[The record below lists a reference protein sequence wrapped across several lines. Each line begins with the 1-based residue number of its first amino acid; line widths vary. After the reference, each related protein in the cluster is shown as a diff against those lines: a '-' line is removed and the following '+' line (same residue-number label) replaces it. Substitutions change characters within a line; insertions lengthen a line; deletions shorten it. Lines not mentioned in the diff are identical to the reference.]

1 MTEKITIDPITRLE
15 GHGKIEIFLDD
26 KGDVDRAILQ
36 IPELRGFEQFAVGRP
51 AEEMPRITPRICG
64 VCPTAHHMASTKT
77 LDDLFKVEPPPAA
90 RMIRELIYNAF
101 QFEDHTLHF
110 FFLGGPDFVVGPQA
124 PAGERNILGVIGK
137 VGEEIGLKVI
147 KARRE
152 ARDIINYLGG
162 KIIHP
167 VCGLPGGVSKG
178 LDEEHRK
185 EFLKQAK
192 GIVEFAQFALK
203 IFDDV
208 VLQNKEYVDLV
219 VGDAYQL
226 KTYYMGLVDKENK
239 VDFYDGDIR
248 VVDPDGK
255 EFIKF
260 KPQDYLEHIEEH
272 VEPWTY
278 IKFPYLKK
286 IGWKGFKEGKD
297 SGVYRV
303 APLARLNASDGMST
317 PLAQEAYEKMY
328 EILGGKPSHH
338 TLAFHWARL
347 IEALQAAESM
357 VQLLENKDITDPK
370 IRNIPTEK
378 PDEGVGVVE
387 APRGTLFHHY
397 KTDEKGIIEEANLI
411 VATVN
416 NAAAINM
423 SIEKAAKSFIKGG
436 QVSEGLLNMAEMGFR
451 PYDPCHACGTHSLP
465 GDMPLVL
472 NIYDSSGQLVDQI
485 KRDRKQ

>member
-1 MTEKITIDPITRLE
+1 MSQRITIDPITRLE

-51 AEEMPRITPRICG
+51 VEEMPRITPRICG
-64 VCPTAHHMASTKT
+64 VCPTAHHMAATKAC
-77 LDDLFKVEPPPAA
+77 DAVFHVEPTPTA

-110 FFLGGPDFVVGPQA
+110 FFLGGPDFVVGPTA
-124 PAGERNILGVIGK
+124 PKADRNILGVLGK
-137 VGEEIGLKVI
+137 VGLEIGGEVI
-147 KARRE
+147 KARRL
-152 ARDIINYLGG
+152 ARDMINHLGG

-178 LDEEHRK
+178 LDEEHRL
-185 EFLKQAK
+185 EFLEQAK

-208 VLQNKEYVDLV
+208 VLKNQTYVDIV
-219 VGDAYQL
+219 VGPAYQIE
-226 KTYYMGLVDKENK
+226 TYYMGMVTKDNK

-248 VVDPDGK
+248 VVDPTGK
-255 EFIKF
+255 EFAKF
-260 KPQDYLEHIEEH
+260 PAADYLQHIEEQ

-278 IKFPYLKK
+278 IKFPYLKNV
-286 IGWKGFKEGKD
+286 GWKGFEEGMD

-303 APLARLNASDGMST
+303 APLARLNASDGMQT
-317 PLAQEAYEKMY
+317 PLAQEHHDQMY
-328 EILGGKPSHH
+328 EVLGGKPSHH

-347 IEALQAAESM
+347 IEALQAAEKM
-357 VQLLENKDITDPK
+357 VTLLSNKDITDPN
-370 IRNIPTEK
+370 IRNIPTET

-397 KTDEKGIIEEANLI
+397 KTDSKGIIEEANLI

-423 SIEKAAKSFIKGG
+423 SIEKAAKAFIKGG
-436 QVSEGLLNMAEMGFR
+436 KVDDGLLNMAEMGFR
-451 PYDPCHACGTHSLP
+451 PYDPCHACGTHCLP
-465 GDMPLVL
+465 GDMPLVV
-472 NIYDSSGQLVDQI
+472 NVYDHNRQLVEQL
-485 KRDRKQ
+485 KR